1 MTNNNAAQ
9 NNATQ
14 SSISIVD
21 GKLILSLP
29 NATSPVVWQMDLGAA
44 QSSSF
49 TINEDKKKKQ
59 FALISKNQD
68 GNAEDIATFSDKDTA
83 ISVLME
89 TASALQNAHGQIK
102 SEPIATITP
111 ANMAAQ
117 GILAGAPAN
126 DTKNDKLGALLAVGL
141 IIVLFAI
148 WAISATKSSSL
159 EELSSAPSSTPAQNS
174 DATGVPVSADD
185 FLNNR

>member
-9 NNATQ
+9 SNTAQPN
-14 SSISIVD
+14 INVVD

-49 TINEDKKKKQ
+49 TVNEDKKKKQ
-59 FALISKNQD
+59 FSLISKNQD
-68 GNAEDIATFSDKDTA
+68 GDTEDIATFSDKDTA
-83 ISVLME
+83 VSVLME
-89 TASALQNAHGQIK
+89 TANALQNAHGQIQQ
-102 SEPIATITP
+102 EPIATISP
-111 ANMAAQ
+111 VNMTAQ
-117 GILAGAPAN
+117 GIGVSAPAN
-126 DTKNDKLGALLAVGL
+126 DAKNDKVGALLALGL
-141 IIVLFAI
+141 IVVLFAV

-159 EELSSAPSSTPAQNS
+159 ESLSSAPSAQS
-174 DATGVPVSADD
+174 QGAEATGVPVSADD